1 MNTDYRALC
10 IELFGTD
17 DVAKLQMIAQEV
29 KKKNPRNAGRKRKF
43 SEEEIRD
50 IRRMNAEGMTLNA
63 IAEQF
68 STSRQ
73 IVSKY
78 LNEEP
83 EPGYTLRMTYMCRRR
98 PCTVIDVNF
107 LNRRIKINNRTAD
120 PLHRAFGVIEEP
132 EWEDFEYF
140 LAERCFPAGRGNVKT
155 LLKALELTHYD
166 PLQIIEKTGGRMADD
181 DMWIKFNYYPMEVRM
196 HG

>member
-17 DVAKLQMIAQEV
+17 DVAELRMIAQEGQT
-29 KKKNPRNAGRKRKF
+29 KNPRNAGRKRKF
-43 SEEEIRD
+43 SEEEIGD
-50 IRRMNAEGMTLNA
+50 IRRMNADGMTLNA

-68 STSRQ
+68 GTSRQ

-78 LNEEP
+78 LNEDP

-98 PCTVIDVNF
+98 PCTIIDVDF
-107 LNRRIKINNRTAD
+107 LNQRIKINNRTTD
-120 PLHRAFGVIEEP
+120 LLHRAFGVIEHP
-132 EWEDFEYF
+132 DWKDFENF
-140 LAERCFPAGRGNVKT
+140 IAERCFPVSRGNIKT
-155 LLKALELTHYD
+155 LLKALELTDHD

-181 DMWIKFNYYPMEVRM
+181 DMWIKFNYYPMEVPTY
-196 HG
+196 G